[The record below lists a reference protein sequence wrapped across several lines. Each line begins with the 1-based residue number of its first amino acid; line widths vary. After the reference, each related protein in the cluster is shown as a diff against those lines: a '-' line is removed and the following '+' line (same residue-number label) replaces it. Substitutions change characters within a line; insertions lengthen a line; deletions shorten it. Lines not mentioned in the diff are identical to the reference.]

1 MTFEIKNICCIGAG
15 YVGGPTMAVIAE
27 KCPHLNI
34 NVVDINQ
41 QRIDLWNSND
51 FSNLPIYEPGLSE
64 IIKKCRN
71 KNLFF
76 STRIEEQISS
86 ADMIFISV
94 NTPTKKKGKGAGR
107 ASDLKWVDASARQI
121 AKFAKGHTIIVE
133 KSTLPIKTAETIKK
147 ILKTKKKNLNYNSTE
162 SIEEKTFEILSNP
175 EFLSEGTAIND
186 LKDPDRILIGGE
198 DNDAIDSL
206 IKIYSH
212 WVEKEKILTTNLW
225 SAELS
230 KLIANAFLAQ
240 RISSINSITAL
251 CEKTGANISE
261 VSLAI
266 GTDKRIGKHFLN
278 ASPGFGGSC
287 FKKDISN
294 LVYICESYGLYE
306 TAQYWQKVIDIN
318 GWQKKRITN
327 IIIEKLFGTI
337 SQKKIAILGF
347 SFKANTNDTRE
358 SPAIEICKELLEE
371 GCNINI
377 YDPKVNAS
385 QIEIDL
391 DQKQTPNSNFDCLE
405 GGWALS
411 ESILECVKEAD
422 GLVIM
427 TEWQE
432 FKKINWEEVANVMR
446 SPAWLFDTRLISNSK
461 EAEYAGLNVWQLG
474 FAN

>member
-1 MTFEIKNICCIGAG
+1 MWKLWT
-15 YVGGPTMAVIAE
+15 
-27 KCPHLNI
+27 
-34 NVVDINQ
+34 
-41 QRIDLWNSND
+41 LWNC
-51 FSNLPIYEPGLSE
+51 PI
-64 IIKKCRN
+64 
-71 KNLFF
+71 
-76 STRIEEQISS
+76 
-86 ADMIFISV
+86 
-94 NTPTKKKGKGAGR
+94 
-107 ASDLKWVDASARQI
+107 
-121 AKFAKGHTIIVE
+121 
-133 KSTLPIKTAETIKK
+133 
-147 ILKTKKKNLNYNSTE
+147 
-162 SIEEKTFEILSNP
+162 
-175 EFLSEGTAIND
+175 
-186 LKDPDRILIGGE
+186 
-198 DNDAIDSL
+198 
-206 IKIYSH
+206 
-212 WVEKEKILTTNLW
+212 
-225 SAELS
+225 
-230 KLIANAFLAQ
+230 LA
-240 RISSINSITAL
+240 
-251 CEKTGANISE
+251 
-261 VSLAI
+261 
-266 GTDKRIGKHFLN
+266 
-278 ASPGFGGSC
+278 
-287 FKKDISN
+287 
-294 LVYICESYGLYE
+294 
-306 TAQYWQKVIDIN
+306 KVIDIN

-391 DQKQTPNSNFDCLE
+391 DQKQTPNSNFVCSE